1 MLPRIM
7 TTGMLVVIAFT
18 ALASYTMTGVLAS
31 PCNLSGSL
39 NGVVVRPPQITTPVS
54 SWSFSITNS
63 QPLKEVKGVTQG
75 ALEGTFSAP
84 ELSIID
90 STVSGKWSYN
100 KETGKLLIMLSG
112 STYKVDIAMLKL
124 PSPGFTFS
132 GTLHIDGKQPAMLVK
147 EAGSI
152 SCA

>member
-1 MLPRIM
+1 MCFFYIDEY
-7 TTGMLVVIAFT
+7 F
-18 ALASYTMTGVLAS
+18 
-31 PCNLSGSL
+31 
-39 NGVVVRPPQITTPVS
+39 

-90 STVSGKWSYN
+90 STVSGTWSYN
-100 KETGKLLIMLSG
+100 KETDKLLIMLSG
-112 STYKVDIAMLKL
+112 STYKVDIAMLNL

-132 GTLHIDGKQPAMLVK
+132 GTLHINGKQPAMLVK
-147 EAGSI
+147 ETGSI